1 MKNKDRDIVK
11 LAMKPMEILDTP
23 LYNKGTAF
31 TNEERDEL
39 GLHGLI
45 PFHVSTIEEQVER
58 RYDNFKQRRDELSK
72 YIFLSSLQNR
82 NEILFYRLV
91 AEHIS
96 EMVPLIYTPTIG
108 DVSLHYSILYRQH
121 RGLYLSYP
129 LKDKIGEIIESWPL
143 DDVEVIVATD
153 GERILGLGDVGVGGM
168 AIPQGKLALYTLFGG
183 IHPAKVLPVM
193 LDVGT
198 NNPQLLKDPLYIGW
212 SHPRVIGEKYFDF
225 IDVFVREIKKRFPKV
240 LLQWEDFAKPH
251 ARPLWE
257 KYHNEICSFNDD
269 IQGTASV
276 ALAAIMGAAKL
287 SKVRLKDQKIAMLG
301 GGSAGLGIANLI
313 LHAMKLDGCSEEQA
327 RKNFYIVDIDGLL
340 HTQQMRLDPEQRKF
354 ARDFSEL
361 STWKNSGMSKF
372 SLLDVMH
379 NAKPTI
385 LIGVS
390 TQPNTFTEEIVRAMA
405 SYTERPIIFPLSNP
419 TSRAE
424 AKPEDLLRWT
434 EGRAIIATGSP
445 FNPVEYQGKKHLIAQ
460 CNNVYIFPGVGLGI
474 VACKSPKVTEK
485 MFIRAAQVLSD
496 HAPMLK
502 DSTADIFVP
511 LEGLREVSRKIAIAV
526 GHVAEEEGLVPKS
539 SAQEIERKV
548 DATMWYPEYPIYR
561 RK

>member
-1 MKNKDRDIVK
+1 MDIIE
-11 LAMKPMEILDTP
+11 LSMKPTEILDTP
-23 LYNKGTAF
+23 LVNKGTAF
-31 TNEERDEL
+31 TNEERDSL

-45 PFHVSTIEEQVER
+45 PFHVSTLEEQVQR
-58 RYDNFKQRRDELSK
+58 RYDNFKQRPDQLSK

-96 EMVPLIYTPTIG
+96 EMVPLIYTPTVG

-129 LKDKIGEIIESWPL
+129 LKDKIDEIVSQWSEK
-143 DDVEVIVATD
+143 DVEVIVATD
-153 GERILGLGDVGVGGM
+153 GERILGLGDVGIGGM

-183 IHPAKVLPVM
+183 IHPGKVLPIM

-198 NNPQLLKDPLYIGW
+198 NNPQLLNDPLYLGW
-212 SHPRVIGEKYFDF
+212 RNPRVIGEQYYDF
-225 IDVFVREIKKRFPKV
+225 IDTVVTAIKKRFPKV

-251 ARPLWE
+251 ARPLLE
-257 KYHNEICSFNDD
+257 KYRDEVCSFNDD

-287 SKVRLKDQKIAMLG
+287 SKGKLKNQKIAMFG

-313 LHAMKLDGCSEEQA
+313 MHAMQLDGCSEMEA

-340 HTQQMRLDPEQRKF
+340 HSQQTRLDPEQKKF

-361 STWKNSGMSKF
+361 SNWKNSGVGKF
-372 SLLDVMH
+372 SLLDVVH

-390 TQPNTFTEEIVRAMA
+390 AQPNTFTEEIVKAMA

-424 AKPEDLLRWT
+424 AKPEDIIRWT
-434 EGRAIIATGSP
+434 KGKAIIATGSP
-445 FNPVEYQGKKHLIAQ
+445 FAPVEFEGKKYTIAQ
-460 CNNVYIFPGVGLGI
+460 CNNVYIFPGVGLGV
-474 VACKSPKVTEK
+474 VACKTPKVTEK

-496 HAPMLK
+496 HTPLLK
-502 DSTADIFVP
+502 DPTAAIFVP
-511 LEGLREVSRKIAIAV
+511 LEELRSVSREIAIAV
-526 GHVAEEEGLVPKS
+526 GQIAQEEGLVPKS
-539 SAQEIERKV
+539 TQQEISRRV
-548 DATMWYPEYPIYR
+548 DEKMWYPEYPTYR